1 MKFLFTGSFLMF
13 LMLYTTPP
21 VPDLK
26 NIIFNGTAQG
36 TTYHISYFAT
46 DTLISKIQVDS
57 VLNSIDSSLSLYKPY
72 SLINQFNNSTE
83 GLKTDIH
90 LTKVVK
96 KAIQV
101 FKETGGLFDITVEP
115 LTSAWGFG
123 PE

>member
-1 MKFLFTGSFLMF
+1 MNFLVRSFILFCF
-13 LMLYTTPP
+13 LPNPCPP
-21 VPDLK
+21 KQEMK
-26 NIIFNGTAQG
+26 NIVIDGVAQG

-46 DTLISKIQVDS
+46 DTLITKIQVDS
-57 VLNSIDSSLSLYKPY
+57 VLASIDSSLSLYKPY